1 MKYLIL
7 IPLFLL
13 AACDSRPVDQREYS
27 TQSLK
32 NIPELAD
39 CVYIRLENLRI
50 IRCPN
55 SATSTQW
62 TTPSGKTATTTHSAI
77 VIDN

>member
-13 AACDSRPVDQREYS
+13 AACDSRPVDQRVYS

-50 IRCPN
+50 IHCPN

-62 TTPSGKTATTTHSAI
+62 TAPSGKYMTTHSAI

>member
-13 AACDSRPVDQREYS
+13 AACDSRPMDQREYS
-27 TQSLK
+27 TQRLK
-32 NIPELAD
+32 NIPELED
-39 CVYIRLENLRI
+39 CVYINLDNLRI

-55 SATSTQW
+55 STTSTQW
-62 TTPSGKTATTTHSAI
+62 TTSSGKQTTRHNAM
-77 VIDN
+77 VIE